1 MPAPRVPTSLLEIRG
16 AFEHNPERRKDRE
29 NEPKPTGSLGPAPR
43 TFKKEEKKIWKE
55 LQEIV
60 PPGVL
65 TNADRWTVEIA
76 CVLMARQRAGTITS
90 SDLGKLIALMSRMAM
105 TPADRSRVG
114 VEPAAKDEA
123 EVEEFQPRRIK

>member
-1 MPAPRVPTSLLEIRG
+1 
-16 AFEHNPERRKDRE
+16 
-29 NEPKPTGSLGPAPR
+29 
-43 TFKKEEKKIWKE
+43 
-55 LQEIV
+55 
-60 PPGVL
+60 VL